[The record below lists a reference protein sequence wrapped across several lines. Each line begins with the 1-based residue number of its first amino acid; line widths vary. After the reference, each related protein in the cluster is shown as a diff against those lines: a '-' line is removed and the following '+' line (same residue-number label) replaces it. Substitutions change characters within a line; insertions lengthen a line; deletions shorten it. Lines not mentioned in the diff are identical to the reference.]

1 MVSPALEGNVL
12 TTGPPGK
19 SREVTFIHS
28 TNPHPFHGVP
38 VPTGRRV
45 LGRPATWLAR
55 GRPWPDT
62 YEGVRWKRCGRGSYK
77 GRNCILGRLV
87 VTSKHAYWQ
96 FLPDKLISPFFLPE
110 LLDNLP
116 SVKARQKGPLP
127 CSDLAV
133 PARQAHGLRQAC
145 RPSICIIGPPPSAS
159 TDPFS
164 SPWGPWGSIRNTSL
178 PLSGKV

>member
-1 MVSPALEGNVL
+1 MEFLSPQDCVFLEGQL
-12 TTGPPGK
+12 PGWLEDGPGQTHMKGSAVVEGP
-19 SREVTFIHS
+19 SRVGTAF
-28 TNPHPFHGVP
+28 
-38 VPTGRRV
+38 
-45 LGRPATWLAR
+45 W
-55 GRPWPDT
+55 
-62 YEGVRWKRCGRGSYK
+62 EG
-77 GRNCILGRLV
+77 LV
-87 VTSKHAYWQ
+87 ETSKHAYWQ

>member
-1 MVSPALEGNVL
+1 M
-12 TTGPPGK
+12 
-19 SREVTFIHS
+19 
-28 TNPHPFHGVP
+28 
-38 VPTGRRV
+38 
-45 LGRPATWLAR
+45 
-55 GRPWPDT
+55 
-62 YEGVRWKRCGRGSYK
+62 
-77 GRNCILGRLV
+77 

-133 PARQAHGLRQAC
+133 PARQAHSLWQTC
-145 RPSICIIGPPPSAS
+145 RPSICMIMPPPSG
-159 TDPFS
+159 TDPFP

-178 PLSGKV
+178 PLLWKSLRLGTGPWPLVPREYARVIKLWKPRTGRKFGPGRCLLDFT